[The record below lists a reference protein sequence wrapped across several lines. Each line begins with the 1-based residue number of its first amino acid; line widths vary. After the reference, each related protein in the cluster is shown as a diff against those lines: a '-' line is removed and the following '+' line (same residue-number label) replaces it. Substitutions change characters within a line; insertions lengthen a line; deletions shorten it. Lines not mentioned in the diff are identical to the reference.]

1 MVRFR
6 KMPSIGIEW
15 RRLLSIR
22 GAVIAILAIALAVFA
37 FANAASQ
44 LGAKLSAFKPLGP
57 AFYSNR
63 ADLVRL
69 EVGIAKRPVAAGEQR
84 FGATAIEMLSWSP
97 LNARALRNYALHREA
112 QGDVAGARKIFL
124 AGDAISRRD
133 GVTQYWLIND
143 AAKRGNVSGALDHF
157 DRALRTMPDA
167 TQPMIE
173 QLAVSTILPEAR
185 QALTRFVRKDNP
197 WLVRYVQAAVEK
209 LPKVEPLAQ
218 LFVDA
223 KQAPDLPALNT
234 SYGQI
239 VDGLVSDQKTALL
252 QRFYPLLPKADR
264 GDIKSIAIN
273 EDTFKGGYAP
283 VVWDLGQS
291 SDRGGALIKSGGTV
305 GLELYGL
312 PDTLGVAA
320 RKLIIPPAS
329 AQRFSWVA
337 TDRGSNADSAAFWV
351 LSCLRDVG
359 KAAVGGKATVGGKAN
374 GRGKAN
380 EVRSTNLLAAKTLR
394 GQMALPKGCDSIMI
408 SFEIDGGT
416 GRDPARMV
424 FSSVTVD

>member
-22 GAVIAILAIALAVFA
+22 GAIIAILAIALAVFA

-69 EVGIAKRPVAAGEQR
+69 EMGIAKRPAAAREQR
-84 FGATAIEMLSWSP
+84 FGALAIEMLSWSP
-97 LNARALRNYALHREA
+97 LNARALRNYAMHREA
-112 QGDVAGARKIFL
+112 QGDVAGARRIFL

-133 GVTQYWLIND
+133 GVTQNWLIND

-157 DRALRTMPDA
+157 DRALRTMPEA

-173 QLAVSTILPEAR
+173 QLAVSTVLPEAR

-197 WLVRYVQAAVEK
+197 WLVPYVQAAVEK

-223 KQAPDLPALNT
+223 KLAPDLPALNT

-239 VDGLVSDQKTALL
+239 VEGLVSDRKTALL
-252 QRFYPLLPKADR
+252 QRFYPMLPNADSR
-264 GDIKSIAIN
+264 DIKSIAIN
-273 EDTFKGGYAP
+273 EDAFKGGYAP

-291 SDRGGALIKSGGTV
+291 SDRGGALIKSGGSV

-320 RKLIIPPAS
+320 RKLIIPAAS

-337 TDRGSNADSAAFWV
+337 TDRSSNEDSAAFWV
-351 LSCLRDVG
+351 LSCLRDGG
-359 KAAVGGKATVGGKAN
+359 KAADGGKAN
-374 GRGKAN
+374 GRGKAD
-380 EVRSTNLLAAKTLR
+380 EVRSTNLLAAKNLR